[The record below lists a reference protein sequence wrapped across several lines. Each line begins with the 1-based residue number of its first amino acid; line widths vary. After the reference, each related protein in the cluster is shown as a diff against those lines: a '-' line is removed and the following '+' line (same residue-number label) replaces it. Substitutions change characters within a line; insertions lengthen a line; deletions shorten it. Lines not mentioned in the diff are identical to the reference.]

1 MAAKGL
7 CRLLRYGASSTSGHN
22 QPTLCCPRLLH
33 RTTVLEQGPQALPS
47 TLMIVTDMGRSSK
60 EQGNCIV
67 KEAVNSMMAFWQAPF
82 KCVVALGTAA
92 AALTYAP
99 GVIEMQLPPLLLTG
113 VLTVRCCC
121 LLRRPAQNC
130 MYTACLE
137 AAGPIVAEWV
147 LGQDLSALLAGLFP
161 TSDTDTVGAGGRST
175 WKKLARHNLVWLH

>member
-1 MAAKGL
+1 M
-7 CRLLRYGASSTSGHN
+7 
-22 QPTLCCPRLLH
+22 
-33 RTTVLEQGPQALPS
+33 LEQGPQALPS